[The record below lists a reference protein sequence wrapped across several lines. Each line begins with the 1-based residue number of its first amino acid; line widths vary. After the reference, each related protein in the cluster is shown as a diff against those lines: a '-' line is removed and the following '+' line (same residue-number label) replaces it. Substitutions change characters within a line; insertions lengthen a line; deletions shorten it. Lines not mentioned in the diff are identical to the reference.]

1 MLGRWFRRP
10 SRDPAAA
17 GGSRVVFHGVRW
29 GLLMI
34 AAVATRLVFPFPA
47 LGTGGEL
54 LGPIL
59 YNALVLSAF
68 WSLLLVYRQE
78 SYTDFRQVSFLAALF
93 VMVAVVAS
101 AAMRLFPGR
110 YELLPIPLAA
120 MLLTMLYN
128 GRLAM
133 IAAVVLAMLFAG
145 QYGLREPYAVFPG
158 LLGGIAAA
166 LSIRTVRERNQL
178 FPAIGYIWG
187 SYALST
193 TTLGLVLGTGV
204 SPMLQSTLVGGVT
217 SLLSASVALLLVPPA
232 ERWTG
237 ITTDLTLLELSDLG
251 RPLLHR
257 LALEAPGT
265 FAHSIL
271 VANLSEAACDAI
283 GANGLLGRVGC
294 YYHDVGKLHAPGFF
308 VENQGQAPNPHDS
321 MTPEESALVLR
332 EHVTAGIAL
341 ADEAGLPDALRRF
354 IPEHHGTMPMHFF
367 LERARRSGAA
377 FRLENFL
384 YPGPRPR
391 SPETA
396 VAMLADSA
404 EAAVRVLENPSPER
418 VRAALDRV
426 VAQRMSEGQ
435 LEEAPLTM
443 RDFER
448 IKDVFAR
455 MLGAAH
461 HVRPA
466 YPSPAAGFPAEGTR
480 ARGT

>member
-10 SRDPAAA
+10 NSDPATA

-29 GLLMI
+29 GLLVV
-34 AAVATRLVFPFPA
+34 AAVATRVVFPFPA
-47 LGTGGEL
+47 HGTGGEL
-54 LGPIL
+54 VGPIL

-68 WSLLLVYRQE
+68 WSLLLVYRRE
-78 SYTDFRQVSFLAALF
+78 SYADFRQVSFLAALF
-93 VMVAVVAS
+93 VIVAVVAS

-166 LSIRTVRERNQL
+166 LGIRTVRERNQL

-204 SPMLQSTLVGGVT
+204 SAMLQSTLVGGVT

-308 VENQGQAPNPHDS
+308 VENQGQGPNPHDS
-321 MTPEESALVLR
+321 MMPEDSALVLR
-332 EHVTAGIAL
+332 QHVTAGIAL
-341 ADEAGLPDALRRF
+341 ADEAGLPETLRRF

-391 SPETA
+391 SAETA

-404 EAAVRVLENPSPER
+404 EAAVRVLDNPSPER

-448 IKDVFAR
+448 IKEVFTR

-466 YPSPAAGFPAEGTR
+466 YPSPAAGFPAEGLR
-480 ARGT
+480 APGT

>member
-10 SRDPAAA
+10 SEDPAIAEGGRVAFHAA
-17 GGSRVVFHGVRW
+17 RW
-29 GLLMI
+29 ALL
-34 AAVATRLVFPFPA
+34 VATALAIRLVFPFPVA
-47 LGTGGEL
+47 GTGREL
-54 LGPIL
+54 VGPVL
-59 YNALVLSAF
+59 YNALMLSAF
-68 WSLLLVYRQE
+68 WALLMVYRRE
-78 SYTDFRQVSFLAALF
+78 SYADFRQVSFLAALF
-93 VMVAVVAS
+93 VIVSLVAS
-101 AAMRLFPGR
+101 ASISLFPGR

-120 MLLTMLYN
+120 MLLTMLFN

-145 QYGLREPYAVFPG
+145 QYGLREPYALFPA
-158 LLGGIAAA
+158 LLGGMAAA
-166 LSIRTVRERNQL
+166 LSIRSVRERNQL

-187 SYALST
+187 SYVLST
-193 TTLGLVLGTGV
+193 TTLALVFGTGA
-204 SPMLQSTLVGGVT
+204 SAMLQSTLVGGVT

-294 YYHDVGKLHAPGFF
+294 YYHDVGKLHAPGMF
-308 VENQGQAPNPHDS
+308 VENQGQGTNPHDS
-321 MTPEESALVLR
+321 MRPEESARVLR

-341 ADEAGLPDALRRF
+341 ADEAGLPDTLRRF

-367 LERARRSGAA
+367 LERARRAGTA
-377 FRLENFL
+377 FRLEDFL

-391 SPETA
+391 SAETA
-396 VAMLADSA
+396 IAMLADSA
-404 EAAVRVLENPSPER
+404 EAAVRVLNNPSPER

-443 RDFER
+443 RDLER

-461 HVRPA
+461 HARPA
-466 YPSPAAGFPAEGTR
+466 YPSPAAGFLAEGFR
-480 ARGT
+480 APGG